1 MRSIVQHRR
10 WHSYANG
17 PLTNA
22 SSIHPDNG
30 VDLLRAVEIVYDGAP
45 NPEVYAT
52 TAPLVDYQWIQAFR
66 ATVWRRG

>member
-1 MRSIVQHRR
+1 MALLRKWPVDQRVV
-10 WHSYANG
+10 HS
-17 PLTNA
+17 T
-22 SSIHPDNG
+22 DNG

-52 TAPLVDYQWIQAFR
+52 TASLVDYQWIQAFR